1 NQSSSSQLG
10 HHGQSRHDCLL
21 EYDNENKHEILQSR
35 IPSYRVERIQDQG
48 FFMKRCFGFNPLIIH
63 PAPHV

>member
-1 NQSSSSQLG
+1 M
-10 HHGQSRHDCLL
+10 L